1 MNKKNGTLVLLLVL
15 CLALVACSASAT
27 ESPRDEI
34 APQAIQES
42 IVLDKAA
49 EAPMEAPAAEM
60 AAPPAIFATQAPA
73 AQGGSSG
80 MAAPIGQIPGQMVI
94 KDARMD
100 LEVENTDRAINDV
113 TNLAANQGGY
123 IISANTWF
131 DGDQKFATISMGVP
145 SGNFE
150 RTLTFLRAIG
160 LKVISE
166 TASGQDVTAEYNDLQ
181 IRLENLEATAAR
193 VRSFLE
199 EAKTVE
205 ELLRINATLSDLEG
219 QINQIKGQMKFYE
232 GRSAYSTIEVALNP
246 LTPTPT
252 ITPTPTQT
260 PTPTPWNPGAT
271 IPQCFIPRP
280 RALAGYPRRADLGV
294 LPRLAIAAGRWLDLA
309 GHLAGPP
316 QPEDQKSCPGRTTWS
331 RRRIIPIFQRLSAS
345 IRG

>member
-1 MNKKNGTLVLLLVL
+1 
-15 CLALVACSASAT
+15 
-27 ESPRDEI
+27 
-34 APQAIQES
+34 
-42 IVLDKAA
+42 
-49 EAPMEAPAAEM
+49 MEAPAAEM
-60 AAPPAIFATQAPA
+60 AAAPAIFATQAPA

-80 MAAPIGQIPGQMVI
+80 LAIPLGQIPGQMVI

-160 LKVISE
+160 LKVLSE

-205 ELLRINATLSDLEG
+205 ESLRINATLSDLEG

-232 GRSAYSTIEVALNP
+232 GRSAFSTIEVALNP

-271 IPQCFIPRP
+271 IRSASYRGLGLWQDILDGLIWVCF
-280 RALAGYPRRADLGV
+280 LAWPLLLVGGLIWLVIWLVRRSRKA
-294 LPRLAIAAGRWLDLA
+294 
-309 GHLAGPP
+309 
-316 QPEDQKSCPGRTTWS
+316 EKSCPGRTTWS
-331 RRRIIPIFQRLSAS
+331 RRPRYIPIYRADQSRMRHRWTQIVNDSRRCWLRSASFSVYLRLSAVRFCS
-345 IRG
+345 